1 MSWQHWVLVIWF
13 LLEVLA
19 ASAKIGKERKP
30 YTAADFAGALFTFI
44 AWAFLA
50 VTG

>member
-1 MSWQHWVLVIWF
+1 MSWQHWA
-13 LLEVLA
+13 LLAWMAVEVVYN
-19 ASAKIGKERKP
+19 ASKIGTPPPEK
-30 YTAADFAGALFTFI
+30 TASGFAAILFTFI